1 MVTNQRIHEVHA
13 FVLHTYAWRET
24 SLIVETFTRDHGR
37 LPLMAKGAR
46 RPGSAVR
53 GVLMAFQP
61 LAVSWSGKNE
71 LKTLTGAY
79 WLGGQALLSGI
90 GLLCGYYLNELLL
103 RLLPREDPHAALFE
117 RYARTIH
124 DLAAGG
130 QTAPLLR
137 SFELALLQELGYGL
151 TLDVV
156 AGSGEPVREAGQ
168 YYFVVERGVLEAED
182 EMGDSAA
189 LSPVFSG
196 RALLAMTRDDFSDAD
211 TLAQAKSLMRRLLQ
225 HYLGGQQLESRRILI
240 ELQEL

>member
-1 MVTNQRIHEVHA
+1 MQTRQRIQDAYA
-13 FVLHTYAWRET
+13 FVLHTYPWRET

-61 LAVSWSGKNE
+61 LAVSWTGKSE
-71 LKTLTGAY
+71 VKTLTGAY
-79 WLGGQALLSGI
+79 WLGGQALLGGI

-103 RLLPREDPHAALFE
+103 RLLPREDPHPVLFDRYTETIRAL
-117 RYARTIH
+117 AQGV
-124 DLAAGG
+124 A
-130 QTAPLLR
+130 TAPLLR

-151 TLDVV
+151 TLDRV
-156 AGSGEPVREAGQ
+156 AGSGDDVKPDGRYG
-168 YYFVVERGVLEAED
+168 FVAERGVLEAQD

-189 LSPVFSG
+189 LGSLLHG
-196 RALLAMTRDDFSDAD
+196 RVLLAMARDDFSDAE
-211 TLAQAKSLMRRLLQ
+211 TLVQSKGLMRRLLQ

>member
-1 MVTNQRIHEVHA
+1 MNPRQRFDDQHG
-13 FVLHTYAWRET
+13 FVLHTYPWRET

-79 WLGGQALLSGI
+79 WQGGQALLSGI

-103 RLLPREDPHAALFE
+103 RLLPREDAHPVLFD
-117 RYARTIH
+117 RYAGTIRA
-124 DLAAGG
+124 LAEGAA
-130 QTAPLLR
+130 TAPLLR
-137 SFELALLQELGYGL
+137 GFELALLQELGYGL
-151 TLDVV
+151 TLDVL
-156 AGSGEPVREAGQ
+156 ADSGEVVRPDGR
-168 YYFVVERGVLEAED
+168 YCFVAERGVLEAEG
-182 EMGDSAA
+182 EMGDI
-189 LSPVFSG
+189 PVIEG
-196 RALLAMTRDDFSDAD
+196 RALLAMARHDFSDAD

>member
-1 MVTNQRIHEVHA
+1 
-13 FVLHTYAWRET
+13 
-24 SLIVETFTRDHGR
+24 
-37 LPLMAKGAR
+37 MAKGAR

-61 LAVSWSGKNE
+61 LAVSWSGKSE

-79 WLGGQALLSGI
+79 WQGGQALLSGI

-103 RLLPREDPHAALFE
+103 RLLPREDAHPALFD
-117 RYARTIH
+117 RYARTIRA
-124 DLAAGG
+124 LAEGG

-151 TLDVV
+151 TLDAI
-156 AGSGEPVREAGQ
+156 AGTVDSVQPAGR
-168 YYFVVERGVLEAED
+168 YHFIIERGVLEAD
-182 EMGDSAA
+182 SEMGDSAA
-189 LSPVFSG
+189 SSPVISG
-196 RALLAMTRDDFSDAD
+196 RALLAMARDDFSDAD
-211 TLAQAKSLMRRLLQ
+211 TLAQAKGLMRRLLQ

>member
-1 MVTNQRIHEVHA
+1 MNPRQRFDEQPG
-13 FVLHTYAWRET
+13 FVIHTYAWRET
-24 SLIVETFTRDHGR
+24 SLIVETLTREHGR

-61 LAVSWSGKNE
+61 LAVSWTGKSE
-71 LKTLTGAY
+71 VKTLTGAY
-79 WLGGQALLSGI
+79 WQGGQALLGGI

-103 RLLPREDPHAALFE
+103 RLLPREDPHPVLFD
-117 RYARTIH
+117 RYAQTIRA
-124 DLAAGG
+124 LAEGG

-151 TLDVV
+151 TLDVLAGTGEVVQPEGRYHFV
-156 AGSGEPVREAGQ
+156 A
-168 YYFVVERGVLEAED
+168 ERGVLEAEG
-182 EMGDSAA
+182 EMGDSGAT
-189 LSPVFSG
+189 SPILSG
-196 RALLAMTRDDFSDAD
+196 RALLAMARDDFTDAE
-211 TLAQAKSLMRRLLQ
+211 TLSQAKGLMRRLLQ

>member
-1 MVTNQRIHEVHA
+1 MNTRQRFDDQPG
-13 FVLHTYAWRET
+13 FVLHTYPWRET

-61 LAVSWSGKNE
+61 LAVSWSGKSE

-79 WLGGQALLSGI
+79 WQGGQALLGGI

-103 RLLPREDPHAALFE
+103 RLLPREDAHPILFD
-117 RYARTIH
+117 RYAQTIRA
-124 DLAAGG
+124 LAEGR

-156 AGSGEPVREAGQ
+156 AGSGEIVQEGGN
-168 YYFVVERGVLEAED
+168 YYFIVERGVLEAD
-182 EMGDSAA
+182 GEMGDSATPGSA
-189 LSPVFSG
+189 LTG
-196 RALLAMTRDDFSDAD
+196 RALLAMAHDDFSDAD
-211 TLAQAKSLMRRLLQ
+211 TLAQAKGLMRRLLQ